1 MLPPIPTVT
10 IEEIPFVVGGGSKPH
25 QSNPSP
31 PTEAHKGDT
40 KMAER
45 QSAVMKHFHD
55 KAEKEKNYKSKHDVD
70 RIHHIA
76 AALFYMRD
84 YPQNAT
90 LAADLGKEIKAMTMK
105 QAEQDAKDAEE
116 EQKSL
121 AEAQAADAKAV
132 ESQSSPPPRA
142 PSAPNLSDTRR
153 SI

>member
-1 MLPPIPTVT
+1 
-10 IEEIPFVVGGGSKPH
+10 
-25 QSNPSP
+25 
-31 PTEAHKGDT
+31 
-40 KMAER
+40 MAEK
-45 QSAVMKHFHD
+45 QSAVAKHYHD
-55 KAEKEKNYKSKHDVD
+55 KAEKEKGYKSRHDVE
-70 RIHHIA
+70 RIHHIT

-90 LAADLGKEIKAMTMK
+90 LAADLGKEIRAMTMK

-153 SI
+153 GL